1 MKLKTL
7 FDKENPPR
15 LVYSEQIPDPNG
27 INFVSSSGENEGT
40 IRRVKYNKKNKLY
53 PRGAI
58 TVPLKGSVLSA
69 FVQPADFYVAYEI
82 AVLTPKKSMTISE
95 KMFYCLCIRYN
106 SFRYNYGRQANKTL
120 EELELPDKIPDFV
133 NEKDFQNISEEI
145 THKILQFLDE
155 T

>member
-1 MKLKTL
+1 
-7 FDKENPPR
+7 
-15 LVYSEQIPDPNG
+15 
-27 INFVSSSGENEGT
+27 
-40 IRRVKYNKKNKLY
+40 
-53 PRGAI
+53 
-58 TVPLKGSVLSA
+58 
-69 FVQPADFYVAYEI
+69 
-82 AVLTPKKSMTISE
+82 MTISE